1 MERLTTKGMK
11 SYLVENYGEVRH
23 NLDAMRLACVETAK
37 QFNCKALDMFY
48 FIIEQ
53 QPIPNLYTHSY
64 GFNTRFGREIRQQFE
79 SNYYEGISE

>member
-1 MERLTTKGMK
+1 MKRLTENNIKK
-11 SYLVENYGEVRH
+11 YLIENYGEVRH

-48 FIIEQ
+48 FMIEQ

-64 GFNTRFGREIRQQFE
+64 GFDTSLGREIRQQFE
-79 SNYYEGISE
+79 SNYYDKI

>member
-1 MERLTTKGMK
+1 MKRLTENNIKK
-11 SYLVENYGEVRH
+11 YLIENYGEVRH

-48 FIIEQ
+48 FMIEQ

-64 GFNTRFGREIRQQFE
+64 GADTSLGREIRQQFE
-79 SNYYEGISE
+79 SNYYDKI